1 MLLVRDTTSAFFD
14 DTMVVETGD
23 IKKGAYHA

>member
-1 MLLVRDTTSAFFD
+1 MLLVRDIMSAFFD
-14 DTMVVETGD
+14 DTMVVETSD